1 MKIFKEIFARC
12 WALWGLV
19 TFVSTFLIFIAP
31 ALFSYLIKNEQKS
44 QQLFISVSRIWM
56 RIWLTLIGCPLRI
69 KGRQYFSPNKN
80 YVVVFNH
87 NSLLDVPLSAP
98 FVPGL
103 NKTIAKTSFSKIPL
117 FGLFYKKGS
126 VLVDRTNEKSRRQS
140 FEEMKKVLAKG
151 MHMCIYPEGT
161 RNRSNLLIK
170 PFFDGA
176 FKLAVETKKDIIPCL
191 IIGTSTAM
199 PIRKK
204 FYLFPTPLELVF
216 LPPVSCN
223 EMSTKE
229 LNKKVYDIIFDEYSK
244 RLNY

>member
-1 MKIFKEIFARC
+1 LKIFKEIFARL

-19 TFVSTFLIFIAP
+19 TFVSTFLIFIGP
-31 ALFSYLIKNEQKS
+31 ALFSYLIKNELKS

-56 RIWLTLIGCPLRI
+56 RIWLLLIGCPLRI
-69 KGRQYFSPNKN
+69 KGRQYFRANKN

-103 NKTIAKTSFSKIPL
+103 NKTIAKASFSKIPL

-140 FEEMKKVLAKG
+140 FEQMKKVLSKG

-161 RNRSNLLIK
+161 RNRSSLLLK

-176 FKLAVETKKDIIPCL
+176 FKLSIETKKEIVPCL
-191 IIGTSTAM
+191 IIGSSTAM

-204 FYLFPTPLELVF
+204 FYLWPTPLELVF
-216 LPPVSCN
+216 LPPVSYE

-229 LNKKVYDIIFDEYSK
+229 LNKKVYDIMLDEYT
-244 RLNY
+244 RRMN